1 MRKLTKAERIVRNRK
16 IMLAL
21 AIVATLSLSL
31 GLFTNR
37 AAAETSREVYTYYTS
52 YEVQPGDTLWTIAD
66 KFSGPDFTDKSEFIS
81 NIKSINHLL
90 DDDIVAGKYL
100 VIEYCSYDKL

>member
-1 MRKLTKAERIVRNRK
+1 MSKAEVIVRNRK
-16 IMLAL
+16 IA
-21 AIVATLSLSL
+21 LSLVLIVSVIMAFV
-31 GLFTNR
+31 LFTTH
-37 AAAETSREVYTYYTS
+37 ADAESSREVYTYYTS
-52 YEVQPGDTLWTIAD
+52 YEIQPGDTLWTIAD

-90 DDDIVAGKYL
+90 DDDIKAGKYL

>member
-1 MRKLTKAERIVRNRK
+1 MKKLTKAERIVRNRK
-16 IMLAL
+16 IMLAI

-37 AAAETSREVYTYYTS
+37 AAAETNREVYTYYTS

-66 KFSGPDFTDKSEFIS
+66 QFIGPDYSDKSEFIS
-81 NIKSINHLL
+81 NVKSMNHLVN
-90 DDDIVAGKYL
+90 DDIMAGKYL
-100 VIEYCSYDKL
+100 VIQYSSYERL